1 MISQFRDKKS
11 ILRRKR
17 IIRTFVWSIV
27 CIALFVSGFVIW
39 SAGILHRMTEPLWK
53 AKNVAIET
61 VLDSTEIVRTKA
73 SVFREN
79 KNLVD
84 ENTNLKIKMTNYDLV
99 VQENTLLKEL
109 LGRIPSNHSFILAVI
124 LAKPNQSPYD
134 TVIIDIGNID
144 GIKEGQK
151 VLARG
156 EIPVGF
162 ISAVYETTS
171 LVTLYSNPGQT
182 TEAVLDGSNATVTLL
197 GRGGGNF
204 EMSIPIDLP
213 SDKGSHVIL
222 PALSSE
228 VIAVVED
235 IISLPTDPLKKV
247 LLRSPI
253 NIQGEKWLQVKK

>member
-17 IIRTFVWSIV
+17 IIRTVVWIV
-27 CIALFVSGFVIW
+27 LFIALFVSGFVMW
-39 SAGILHRMTEPLWK
+39 SAGLFHRISEPLWK
-53 AKNVAIET
+53 AKNVAVEN
-61 VLDSTEIVRTKA
+61 VLNSTEIIRTKK

-79 KNLVD
+79 QNLID
-84 ENTNLKIKMTNYDLV
+84 ENTNLKTKMTDYDLV
-99 VQENTLLKEL
+99 VRENATLKEL

-134 TVIIDIGNID
+134 TVIIDVGNTD

-151 VLARG
+151 VFARG

-182 TEAVLDGSNATVTLL
+182 TEAVLDGSNATVALL

-213 SDKGSHVIL
+213 SDKGSHVVL